1 MMTEAMKTSLIAVFA
16 LLLVGCESSKTN
28 TPITSE
34 QAAALSAQLAN
45 DKADSLY
52 HRRPFQNN
60 HPAQFEDGRWVWT
73 DGHGAG
79 TLDIQATVELA
90 ANGSTNSVDVKVLD
104 SANISFLIIPRR

>member
-1 MMTEAMKTSLIAVFA
+1 MKTSLIAVFA

-28 TPITSE
+28 TSITSA

-45 DKADSLY
+45 DKADAAY

-60 HPAQFEDGRWVWT
+60 QPAQFKDGRWVWT

-79 TLDIQATVELA
+79 ALDIQATVELA
-90 ANGSTNSVDVKVLD
+90 ANGSTNSVDVKVMD
-104 SANISFLIIPRR
+104 GTTVTF